1 MVELPGTAIV
11 GSIMHGR
18 TEELLERGRW
28 QQQERVMGPVQT
40 ETFGSI
46 MSVQRSYWSEA
57 VGNNKNV

>member
-1 MVELPGTAIV
+1 VYGGTA
-11 GSIMHGR
+11 GDRDSWQYHGR

-28 QQQERVMGPVQT
+28 QQQERVMGPVWT
-40 ETFGSI
+40 GTFGSI